1 MARGFCSRGIVPGRV
16 CWILTCYLFL
26 AGASVATAQLA
37 AQQARPAPAPNA
49 QDVRIDQASIG
60 GVVLNSNGDTPEA
73 GVWVIAETKTLPVPF
88 RRIVVTD
95 DRGRF
100 VVPDLPSGATSYYG
114 DRKIIKLHR

>member
-1 MARGFCSRGIVPGRV
+1 MVYWIFALYL
-16 CWILTCYLFL
+16 ILT
-26 AGASVATAQLA
+26 GASVTAAEQA
-37 AQQARPAPAPNA
+37 AQQARPVRTPPGPNV
-49 QDVRIDQASIG
+49 QIDQASIG

-114 DRKIIKLHR
+114 ARKIIKLHR